1 MSLFGMKPLPEAPAA
16 PVVPHLPDLE
26 DQRRLIVRAR
36 AQAWRW
42 LLRCVLLIVIAALA
56 LRRGWIVLGVACFL
70 LALLGL
76 QLNRSNL
83 KQAAELERKLAL
95 LEGGK

>member
-1 MSLFGMKPLPEAPAA
+1 MSLFGMRPLPSAPAA
-16 PVVPHLPDLE
+16 PVVPHLPDLD
-26 DQRRLIVRAR
+26 DQRRLIARAR
-36 AQAWRW
+36 SQAWRW

-56 LRRGWIVLGVACFL
+56 FRKGWIALGTACFV

-95 LEGGK
+95 LEGR